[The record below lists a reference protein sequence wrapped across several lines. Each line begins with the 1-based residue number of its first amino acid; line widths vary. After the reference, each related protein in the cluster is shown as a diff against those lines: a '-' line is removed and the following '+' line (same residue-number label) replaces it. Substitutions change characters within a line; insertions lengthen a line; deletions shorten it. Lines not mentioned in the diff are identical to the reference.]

1 MYITGVAEGIVSVF
15 VAIRVSFCHA
25 CDSFFVC
32 VFNTVCV
39 NVYLGI
45 EVKVG
50 VELMFCSRLLLTDRG
65 NSWLVY
71 VQPSHRCI
79 VIRSEVCL
87 N

>member
-1 MYITGVAEGIVSVF
+1 MYITGVAEGKVSVF

-45 EVKVG
+45 EVKAS
-50 VELMFCSRLLLTDRG
+50 VELMFCSRLLLNDRG
-65 NSWLVY
+65 TIGLYMSNPLIDVLLFDLKY
-71 VQPSHRCI
+71 V
-79 VIRSEVCL
+79 
-87 N
+87 